1 MFSVLVPSFNHAP
14 YLTGGLVSALR
25 SPLVTEILVVDDGS
39 TDRSGE
45 VLAQLAAS
53 WPDRVRELP
62 GSGEENLGA
71 ARRLDQLVDA
81 ANQEWVAVLN
91 SDDTFVAGRFEVL
104 RRHCTDD
111 VDFLCGHLAIQDQ
124 NGHVFGTKR
133 GVEEPEYPFPSGFD
147 ALAHLE
153 RGELL
158 APLANQNFVAT
169 SSNMVFR
176 RSLHRRI
183 GGFRDYRYTHDWDF
197 ALRAAAQGSC
207 RALPHYLSIYRDHR
221 SNTIHESKPA
231 TRAEVRSL
239 FHDFIVDFPQLRED
253 PEVRLALAGNR
264 YLGSDW
270 MAENGFPEPA
280 PGELQGW
287 RTARAGAGRGTER

>member
-1 MFSVLVPSFNHAP
+1 MFSVLVPSFNHVR
-14 YLTGGLVSALR
+14 YLAGGIVSALR
-25 SPLVTEILVVDDGS
+25 SPLVTEILAVDDGS
-39 TDRSGE
+39 TDRSSE
-45 VLAQLAAS
+45 VLAQLCAS

-81 ANQEWVAVLN
+81 ASQEWVAVLN
-91 SDDTFVAGRFEVL
+91 SDDTFVAGRFDVL
-104 RRHCTDD
+104 RRHCQGG
-111 VDFLCGHLAIQDQ
+111 VDFLCGHLAIQDE

-133 GVEEPEYPFPSGFD
+133 GVEEPEYPFPPGFD

-197 ALRAAAQGSC
+197 ALRAAALGGC
-207 RALPHYLSIYRDHR
+207 RALPHYLSVYRDHG
-221 SNTIHESKPA
+221 SNTIRESTLA

-239 FHDFIVDFPQLRED
+239 FRDFIADFPRLRED
-253 PEVRLALAGNR
+253 RAVRLALAGNH
-264 YLGSDW
+264 YLGADW
-270 MAENGFPEPA
+270 MVENDVSEPA
-280 PGELQGW
+280 SLEPQG
-287 RTARAGAGRGTER
+287 RRAPRGDIGGGPQP